1 MAHRKAPAQLSLAET
16 WQVLE
21 RGLDQIMATVQGG
34 LSFSEFMELYT
45 TVYNH
50 LTQSV
55 QTGFATG
62 VFTLENNPYEISR
75 AHANKLGLELYSKL
89 QAYIRQR
96 IHGLQAAGAPNTG
109 ESLLAYYSAEWIK
122 YEKAARYIDHVFR
135 YMNRYW
141 CKRQREEGVADI
153 YNVYPL
159 FLLLWNTELF
169 LPLQDKL
176 ISAALEQVSLR
187 RVGKMINS
195 DHIKDLASS
204 LVSVSLCEA
213 DQAHRHPPADRS
225 TPLAADAQSYEVYRH
240 YFEQKFIAATQ
251 THYAHE
257 GSTFRAHHAVVE
269 YMQRAEMW
277 INDEEQWCELYL
289 PQITLPL
296 LRKTCN
302 AQLIEA
308 ASSALCQEFLPL
320 LGQERLED
328 LARLYRL
335 LSRLPNGLSPLLQMF
350 KDHVCQAG
358 KDAMATL
365 AKQMG
370 ATASSTSGADTAVD
384 SKVYTDTL
392 LAVHQKFL
400 GVVNRALNSDSNFTI
415 ELDKACREFINRN
428 SLCNS
433 GTAFRSPELLARYTD
448 LLLRKG
454 SSAVSIGGGQ
464 GTANNGSSSAKGVVD
479 EVALEEHLAGV
490 MTVFKYIDDK
500 DVFQKFYSKML
511 AKRLVNGTS
520 VTEDAEASMIS
531 KLKVACGHEYTSK
544 LQRMFMDISISR
556 ELYQGFKQWLVETSQ
571 PVPSFDYSMLVLGT
585 AYWPLQSPTTPFR
598 VPEEIAGVHTQ
609 FQKYYDTKHSGRNLN
624 WLFQYS
630 KAEVRTPFT
639 KSKGNPVYTLQVS
652 TYQLAILLLFNR
664 ADTWSFE
671 AMQQSTNLLP
681 DTLSKE
687 LTYLVKSR
695 LLLVTAAAGASD
707 GSEPSAQSQYTLNLG
722 FKSRKVR
729 LNLNIPMKSEQK
741 QEVETT
747 NKTVTEDRKVLIQAA
762 IVRIMKTRRTMDHV
776 QLMNEVIAQLQ
787 ARFKPSVPDIKKAID
802 AVVDRDYIERI
813 EGQKNMY
820 KYLA

>member
-1 MAHRKAPAQLSLAET
+1 
-16 WQVLE
+16 
-21 RGLDQIMATVQGG
+21 
-34 LSFSEFMELYT
+34 
-45 TVYNH
+45 
-50 LTQSV
+50 
-55 QTGFATG
+55 
-62 VFTLENNPYEISR
+62 
-75 AHANKLGLELYSKL
+75 
-89 QAYIRQR
+89 
-96 IHGLQAAGAPNTG
+96 
-109 ESLLAYYSAEWIK
+109 
-122 YEKAARYIDHVFR
+122 
-135 YMNRYW
+135 MNRYW
-141 CKRQREEGVADI
+141 CKRQREEGVSDI
-153 YNVYPL
+153 YDVYPL

-176 ISAALEQVSLR
+176 ITAGLEQISLR

-213 DQAHRHPPADRS
+213 DQAHRHPPGDRS
-225 TPLAADAQSYEVYRH
+225 TSLAADAQSYEVYRH
-240 YFEQKFIAATQ
+240 YFEQKFIATTQ
-251 THYAHE
+251 IHYAHE
-257 GSTFRAHHAVVE
+257 GSTFRAHHSVVE

-289 PQITLPL
+289 PHITLPL

-320 LGQERLED
+320 LGHERLDD

-350 KDHVCQAG
+350 KDHVCQSG
-358 KDAMATL
+358 KDAMETL
-365 AKQMG
+365 AKQTG
-370 ATASSTSGADTAVD
+370 ATSSSSGGDTVVD
-384 SKVYTDTL
+384 PRMYTDTL

-400 GVVNRALNSDSNFTI
+400 GMVNRALNGDSNFTI

-433 GTAFRSPELLARYTD
+433 GTAFRSPELLARYAD

-454 SSAVSIGGGQ
+454 SSVGGGQ
-464 GTANNGSSSAKGVVD
+464 GSAGNGGGPSKGVVD
-479 EVALEEHLAGV
+479 EAALEEHLSGV

-556 ELYQGFKQWLVETSQ
+556 ELYQGFRQWLAETSQ
-571 PVPSFDYSMLVLGT
+571 PMPSFDFSMLVLGT

-598 VPEEIAGVHTQ
+598 VPEEIAGAHTQ
-609 FQKYYDTKHSGRNLN
+609 FQNYYDTKHSGRNLN

-652 TYQLAILLLFNR
+652 TYQLAILLLFNH

-671 AMQQSTNLLP
+671 ALQQSTNLLA

-695 LLLVTAAAGASD
+695 LLLVTTTPLSSASAQVLVTAAGASD
-707 GSEPSAQSQYTLNLG
+707 GNPPSPQSQYTLNLG

-762 IVRIMKTRRTMDHV
+762 IVRIMKTRRTMEHV